1 MPLACG
7 KPDWGHPK
15 PPGTEINARGFFFKV
30 DMDDQT
36 VAALLAAGRLLQSKQ
51 WFFGK
56 REIKRMEGETY
67 PAAVMRTIETLD
79 AEERNKLREL
89 TQWVRDYE
97 RTVTE

>member
-1 MPLACG
+1 M
-7 KPDWGHPK
+7 
-15 PPGTEINARGFFFKV
+15 E
-30 DMDDQT
+30 DQT

-56 REIKRMEGETY
+56 REIKREAGETY

-79 AEERNKLREL
+79 KNERAKLREL
-89 TQWVRDYE
+89 VAWVRDYE